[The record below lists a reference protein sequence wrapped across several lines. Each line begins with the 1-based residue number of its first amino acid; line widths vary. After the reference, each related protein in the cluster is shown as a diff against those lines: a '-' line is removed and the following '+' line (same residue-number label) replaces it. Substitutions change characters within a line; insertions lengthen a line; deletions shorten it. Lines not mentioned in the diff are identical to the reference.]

1 MTLFSI
7 FLKVKTLRS
16 SALET
21 VTCKITQFP
30 IPISEVLQSATI
42 TEKQKKVSCGR
53 RTRMMGHVMLGLLFE
68 RFRYEQSVKNK
79 KVATLNNGV
88 K

>member
-1 MTLFSI
+1 MLFSI

-16 SALET
+16 AVLET

-30 IPISEVLQSATI
+30 IPTSEVLQNATI
-42 TEKQKKVSCGR
+42 TEKHKKVSCGR
-53 RTRMMGHVMLGLLFE
+53 RTRMMGHVRLGLLFE

-79 KVATLNNGV
+79 KVATLNNRV